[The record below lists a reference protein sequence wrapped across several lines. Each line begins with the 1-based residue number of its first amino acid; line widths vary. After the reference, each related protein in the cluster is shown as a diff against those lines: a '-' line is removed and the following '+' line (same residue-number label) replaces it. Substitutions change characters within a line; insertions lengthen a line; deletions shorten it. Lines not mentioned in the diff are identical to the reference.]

1 MSKPK
6 KQTPRHGRA
15 GRVARSIHYGRKQ
28 RIIGVYHSMGTDDTN
43 NLKMAKNAVLKIRAG
58 IRVTITDFQGEYKE
72 VISALDSALQE
83 GGVQAV
89 EKSLLALSRVK
100 EWLNEDEEDFYPQD
114 ISFENNE
121 LDELN
126 QYAYSDFGQGQS
138 IATVYR
144 DNLRYSPGIGWV
156 IWTGQRWQPD
166 TREAIVQYAWVVV
179 RARQTAAFKA
189 VRDAVDDNDKK
200 RAMKSLNWAMK
211 ADSRARL
218 EAAIATSRTMPTMH
232 IEPTEFDS
240 DNFLFGVK
248 NGIVDLRSGQLI
260 DANPKYHMTRRT
272 GINFVKG
279 AACPRWLQFLHEIFA
294 GNEELIDY
302 VQRSIGY
309 SLTGDMS
316 EQCFW
321 TLHGDGS
328 NGKSTFVEILS
339 ALTGDYGDTIPFNT
353 FLHGGQSKVGDDLAG
368 LRGKRLVVASES
380 SDGVRLNEARIKAI
394 TGGDPLKVRFLH
406 GKYFTYYPKYKI
418 WLMSNYKPVITGSD
432 TGIWRRVRLIP
443 FDVKFTEDKQDRNL
457 INTLKAELPGILQ
470 WAIEGVKMWQ
480 ARGLQMDKRTEAA
493 TEQYRTEMDTLGL
506 FLTERCVMN
515 DNYRAQP
522 KQLYDAYK
530 LWAKDNG
537 FHSISVRRFK
547 QAIESRGFEQIKS
560 NNSRFWL
567 GLGILS
573 D

>member
-1 MSKPK
+1 MA
-6 KQTPRHGRA
+6 QDNTNEL
-15 GRVARSIHYGRKQ
+15 
-28 RIIGVYHSMGTDDTN
+28 RI
-43 NLKMAKNAVLKIRAG
+43 AKNAVLKLRAG
-58 IRVTITDFQGEYKE
+58 IRATITEHTGEYKE
-72 VISALDSALQE
+72 VISALDSALRE
-83 GGVQAV
+83 GGVPAV

-114 ISFENNE
+114 ISFENPE
-121 LDELN
+121 LDTLN
-126 QYAYSDFGQGQS
+126 RYAYSDFGQGQA
-138 IATVYR
+138 IAYVYG
-144 DNLRYSPGIGWV
+144 DKLRFSPGIGWL
-156 IWTGQRWQPD
+156 IWTGHRWQAD
-166 TREAIVQYAWVVV
+166 QREAIVQYAWVVV

-189 VRDAVDDNDKK
+189 LRDAVEDNDKK
-200 RAMKSLNWAMK
+200 RAQRAFNWAMK

-218 EAAIATSRTMPTMH
+218 EAAIATARTMPTMH
-232 IEPTEFDS
+232 IDPTEFDNDS
-240 DNFLFGVK
+240 FLLGVK
-248 NGIVDLRSGQLI
+248 NGVVDLRDGRLLE
-260 DANPKYHMTRRT
+260 PKPHYHMTRRT
-272 GINFVKG
+272 AINYVKG
-279 AACPRWLQFLHEIFA
+279 AQCPRWLQFLHEIFA

-443 FDVKFTEDKQDRNL
+443 FDVKFTEDEQDRNL
-457 INTLKAELPGILQ
+457 INILKAELPGILQ

-480 ARGLQMDKRTEAA
+480 ERGLKMDTRTEAA
-493 TEQYRTEMDTLGL
+493 TEQYRNEMDVVGQ
-506 FLTERCVMN
+506 FLTDKCLMN
-515 DNYRAQP
+515 EDARVASSELYRIYKNWASDNGYRAM
-522 KQLYDAYK
+522 
-530 LWAKDNG
+530 
-537 FHSISVRRFK
+537 SIQRLKRSLV
-547 QAIESRGFEQIKS
+547 SRGFTPQRTKKGVYW
-560 NNSRFWL
+560 F
-567 GLGILS
+567 GLGVLYE
-573 D
+573 